1 LVLCKAVAGCE
12 VMSKDSGK
20 LKMFRFVSNG
30 GIMVKQLLEELG
42 LSEDYFAVF
51 VDGKKANLD
60 SYVDEGN
67 LVIVLPRIAGG

>member
-1 LVLCKAVAGCE
+1 MVLCKAVAGCE